1 MKSPYDIIWNGK
13 QYPKDSDI
21 DNAELIA
28 ALGGN
33 QSEEKPEEK
42 SKAKPPSKD

>member
-28 ALGGN
+28 ALGGD
-33 QSEEKPEEK
+33 QPQEKP
-42 SKAKPPSKD
+42 KAKPPAKD